1 MTSAHI
7 VFNSTAQQQNQ
18 LHYRSNFDQL
28 ISTNS
33 ATQHPSGLASGY
45 SSLDKAL
52 LHGGWPRGA
61 LIEVLSDG
69 NGIGAL
75 RPFLPAMASLSLEAR
90 WQTLIAAPSSPYAPL
105 LSARG
110 IDIDKI
116 LLVQPKSRQQL
127 LLSTERA
134 LRSNNSSV
142 VLSWLGACQYS
153 QEELL
158 QLQLAAD
165 SSDSLAILFRAS
177 QAAAYD
183 SPASLRLLMHE
194 YRKLY
199 ILKQCGAEE
208 GIDIELSASEEL
220 PYQPQLWELPNYS
233 DNRASWATL

>member
-7 VFNSTAQQQNQ
+7 VFNSTAQQRNK

-28 ISTNS
+28 ISANS
-33 ATQHPSGLASGY
+33 ATQQASGY

-52 LHGGWPRGA
+52 LYGGWPRGD

-75 RPFLPAMASLSLEAR
+75 GPFLSAMASLSLEAR
-90 WQTLIAAPSSPYAPL
+90 WQTLIAPPSPPYAPL

-110 IDIDKI
+110 IDTDKI
-116 LLVQPKSRQQL
+116 LLVQPKSRKQL

-158 QLQLAAD
+158 QLQLAAN

-208 GIDIELSASEEL
+208 GLDIELSASEEL